1 MTPASQWCEMLSLF
15 LPFKQQPVKTPQLNK
30 GVSAQCTRVLGRST
44 LSVSKHGWT
53 RTNRGGRT
61 RNTVE
66 MAPAI
71 PAHQPQ
77 QLRRRCRQQEPPSHH
92 ATTATGKWVPVTE
105 TPMTPSACSSRAYE
119 PDKARHGRGACTT
132 QLPITFPF
140 PCASGA
146 HNPKDPEL
154 GGRAHCLVP
163 QPVMP
168 VTPAATWHHWSILEG
183 GAAVIMRALGHPF
196 DRGPER
202 WKVPILKFN
211 QRQRR

>member
-15 LPFKQQPVKTPQLNK
+15 FPFKQQPVKSPQLNK

-44 LSVSKHGWT
+44 WSVSKHGWT
-53 RTNRGGRT
+53 RTNRGEPETQWRWRLQSQLTSHSSWGGGADSKSLPA
-61 RNTVE
+61 TV
-66 MAPAI
+66 
-71 PAHQPQ
+71 QPQ
-77 QLRRRCRQQEPPSHH
+77 PQANGSL
-92 ATTATGKWVPVTE
+92 VTE
-105 TPMTPSACSSRAYE
+105 TPMAPSACSSKAYE

-163 QPVMP
+163 QPVTP
-168 VTPAATWHHWSILEG
+168 VTPAATRHHWSILEG

-202 WKVPILKFN
+202 WKVPLLKFN

>member
-15 LPFKQQPVKTPQLNK
+15 LPFKQQPVKSPQFNK

-92 ATTATGKWVPVTE
+92 ATTATGKWVPCHRDTHDALCLQQQSLR
-105 TPMTPSACSSRAYE
+105 TWQSQTWPRCLHHPAPY
-119 PDKARHGRGACTT
+119 H
-132 QLPITFPF
+132 LPLPLCFRSPQ
-140 PCASGA
+140 PKRSWAWWKSPLSGA
-146 HNPKDPEL
+146 PASHASDTSSNKAPLIHP
-154 GGRAHCLVP
+154 GGRR
-163 QPVMP
+163 
-168 VTPAATWHHWSILEG
+168 SGDNEG
-183 GAAVIMRALGHPF
+183 P
-196 DRGPER
+196 GPSLWQR
-202 WKVPILKFN
+202 PWKVKSADSQI
-211 QRQRR
+211 